1 MPEPHKAII
10 SIMAVPLLLLPMR
23 AALAQ
28 LAETSFASV
37 PCHVAFA
44 YPSTW
49 EVVRD
54 TVDPQSDCNFLI
66 RPKDWQQRL
75 GAHDSVDLYT
85 ISLRSA
91 AGDPATAASEN
102 GFERRGSRWVI
113 LGETNQP
120 ADTVSGPGW
129 RGWHGLGSARCYR
142 VDGPYAGQCDMPT
155 AIVGNASRSVVL
167 IAGTQAED
175 VFDRLL
181 RTLQLE

>member
-10 SIMAVPLLLLPMR
+10 AIIGVPLLLLPMR
-23 AALAQ
+23 ATLAQ
-28 LAETSFASV
+28 LAETNFASV
-37 PCHVAFA
+37 PCHVAFT

-75 GAHDSVDLYT
+75 VSRDSVDLYT
-85 ISLRSA
+85 ISLRSV
-91 AGDPATAASEN
+91 AGDPATAAPDN

-129 RGWHGLGSARCYR
+129 RGWHGLASARCYR
-142 VDGPYAGQCDMPT
+142 VNGPYSGQCDMPT
-155 AIVGNASRSVVL
+155 AIVGNTTRSVVL
-167 IAGTQAED
+167 VAGTQAED

>member
-1 MPEPHKAII
+1 MISPEVRII
-10 SIMAVPLLLLPMR
+10 AVLPLLLLPMR
-23 AALAQ
+23 PARAQ
-28 LAETSFASV
+28 LAETNFASV

-54 TVDPQSDCNFLI
+54 TADPQTDCNFLI

-75 GAHDSVDLYT
+75 VTHDSVDLYT
-85 ISLRSA
+85 ISLRSVGA
-91 AGDPATAASEN
+91 DPATAAPEN
-102 GFERRGSRWVI
+102 GFERRGSRWVL

-120 ADTVSGPGW
+120 TDTVSGAGW
-129 RGWHGLGSARCYR
+129 RGWHGQASARCYH

-155 AIVGNASRSVVL
+155 AIVGNANRSVVL
-167 IAGTQAED
+167 VAGTGAED

-181 RTLQLE
+181 RSLQLE

>member
-1 MPEPHKAII
+1 MPEPRQAIN
-10 SIMAVPLLLLPMR
+10 SIMIFPLLLVPMR

-28 LAETSFASV
+28 LAETNFASV

-54 TVDPQSDCNFLI
+54 TVDPQNDCNFLI

-75 GAHDSVDLYT
+75 VAHDSVDLYT
-85 ISLRSA
+85 ISLRSVT
-91 AGDPATAASEN
+91 GDPATAAPEN
-102 GFERRGSRWVI
+102 GFERRGSRWVL

-120 ADTVSGPGW
+120 TDTVSGPGW
-129 RGWHGLGSARCYR
+129 RGWHGLASARCYH

-155 AIVGNASRSVVL
+155 AIVGNTNRSAVL
-167 IAGTQAED
+167 VAGTRAED

-181 RTLQLE
+181 QTLRLE

>member
-1 MPEPHKAII
+1 MLEPRTPII
-10 SIMAVPLLLLPMR
+10 SITVLPLLLLPVQ
-23 AALAQ
+23 AAHAQ
-28 LAETSFASV
+28 RAETNFASV

-66 RPKDWQQRL
+66 RPKNWQQRL
-75 GAHDSVDLYT
+75 VASDSVDLYT
-85 ISLRSA
+85 ISLRSV
-91 AGDPATAASEN
+91 AGDPATAASDN

-129 RGWHGLGSARCYR
+129 RGWHGLASARCYH

-155 AIVGNASRSVVL
+155 AIVGNANRSVVL
-167 IAGTQAED
+167 VAGTQAED
-175 VFDRLL
+175 VVDRLL